1 MWEMAY
7 SKIFAIQEGDRMAT
21 FYGFDCIAGNTAVAI
36 KRDITGL
43 YFECS
48 EGKHYLER
56 QIDADGLCLGL
67 TALI

>member
-1 MWEMAY
+1 M
-7 SKIFAIQEGDRMAT
+7 ST
-21 FYGFDCIAGNTAVAI
+21 FYGFDCVAGNISVVI
-36 KRDITGL
+36 KRDSTGL

-56 QIDADGLCLGL
+56 QVDTDGLCIGL

>member
-1 MWEMAY
+1 MAY
-7 SKIFAIQEGDRMAT
+7 SKIFAIQEGDQMLT
-21 FYGFDCIAGNTAVAI
+21 FYGFDCIAGNIVVAI
-36 KRDITGL
+36 KRDSVGL

-56 QIDADGLCLGL
+56 QVGADGLCLGL